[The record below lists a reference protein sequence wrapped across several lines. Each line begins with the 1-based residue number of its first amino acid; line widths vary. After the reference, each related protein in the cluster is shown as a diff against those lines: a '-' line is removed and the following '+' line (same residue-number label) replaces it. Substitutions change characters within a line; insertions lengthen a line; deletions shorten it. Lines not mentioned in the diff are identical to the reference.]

1 MFGIDRTP
9 NSMEHMLVDPLQ
21 RARNALDALTSAVG
35 SLGLSTRQGDVDA
48 PPGRDLVIAFPDGR
62 EVGLQVKTV
71 ALITTDSLPGL
82 LRRWS
87 TSEIEGGSVVVAD
100 RITAEARS
108 TLNQAGWGWLDLR
121 GHLRLTGPGLFIDSD
136 VPVLVGPETDR
147 QGIIGRVGIEL
158 AALLLLD
165 PARRIGVRAAAAAL
179 SRAPSSISETFAALR
194 GAGLV
199 DEDNKPVL
207 PALFWELAEHWKP
220 VSRDVASVPAPDGGR
235 ENAALRLGMDDV
247 ESNVGWALTDTV
259 AAAAYGA
266 PVSIRADHPPDFY
279 VPDQGTLRRSVQLLG
294 TATTATMRAGRVRIA
309 PVPLVCARRIDAT
322 EWSDEKWPLA
332 NPLFVA
338 LDLAQ
343 DPGRGAEIL
352 DGWTPETVGA
362 RVW

>member
-1 MFGIDRTP
+1 VFGIDRTP
-9 NSMEHMLVDPLQ
+9 NSVEHMLVDPLQ

-35 SLGLSTRQGDVDA
+35 SLGLAVRPGEVDA
-48 PPGRDLVIAFPDGR
+48 SPNQDLAVVFPDGR

-71 ALITTDSLPGL
+71 ALITADSVPGL

-87 TSEIEGGSVVVAD
+87 TSETEGGRVVVAD
-100 RITAEARS
+100 RITAEARTS
-108 TLNQAGWGWLDLR
+108 LNQAGWGWLDLR

-179 SRAPSSISETFAALR
+179 SRAPSSISEAFAALR

-199 DEDNKPVL
+199 DEDNKPAL
-207 PALFWELAEHWKP
+207 PALFWELAKHWKP
-220 VSRDVASVPAPDGGR
+220 VSCDVASVPIPGGR
-235 ENAALRLGMDDV
+235 DNAALRLGMDDV
-247 ESNVGWALTDTV
+247 ESTVGWALTDTV
-259 AAAAYGA
+259 GAAAYGA

-294 TATTATMRAGRVRIA
+294 TATTATMRASRVRIA
-309 PVPLVCARRIDAT
+309 PVSLVCSRRIDAAGWAA
-322 EWSDEKWPLA
+322 EEWPLA

-343 DPGRGAEIL
+343 DPGRGKEIL
-352 DGWTPETVGA
+352 DGWTPGRVGI